1 MATAI
6 SVSSTTFVV
15 ITDRALSTL
24 LLKSFHEYCLGT
36 FTFLTVA
43 TDAMEHFQEEVMG
56 RKEAYNFFAKI
67 SSPPILHKEID
78 GNDANFPR
86 IPLSDRDEDGGLCT
100 VFSSL
105 SDSFYE

>member
-15 ITDRALSTL
+15 ITDQALCTL
-24 LLKSFHEYCLGT
+24 LLKSFHEYRLGT

-67 SSPPILHKEID
+67 SSPILHKEID

>member
-24 LLKSFHEYCLGT
+24 LKSFHEYRLGT

-67 SSPPILHKEID
+67 SSP
-78 GNDANFPR
+78 
-86 IPLSDRDEDGGLCT
+86 SDPPQGDRW
-100 VFSSL
+100 
-105 SDSFYE
+105 